1 MASYVLGRGSSAKGG
16 WEKTECG
23 RREETGWGGAEKPD
37 LRARLVGHGGEPGLH
52 PEEAGACDGFVAKER
67 HAQICT

>member
-1 MASYVLGRGSSAKGG
+1 MFWAEEAVQKEDGKKLSAAGEKRRG
-16 WEKTECG
+16 
-23 RREETGWGGAEKPD
+23 GGAEKPD